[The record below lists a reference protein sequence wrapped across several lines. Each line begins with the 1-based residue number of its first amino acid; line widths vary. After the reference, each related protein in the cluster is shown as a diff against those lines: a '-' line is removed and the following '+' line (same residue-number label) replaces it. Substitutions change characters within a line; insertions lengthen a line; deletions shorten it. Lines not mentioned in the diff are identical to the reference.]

1 MSDWRAGVRARQR
14 LTPAAADAL
23 AASGR
28 RVVVTG
34 AGGWL
39 GLATLELLRFALG
52 ESFVDR
58 VHAFGASARTL
69 TLRDGTTI
77 GQRPLAEIAHLPSA
91 PTLVLHLA
99 FLTKD
104 RAADMAAE
112 DYTAGNT
119 ALSRIVLDALD
130 PIGAT
135 GVFVASSGA
144 ARFADDPDAAPDM
157 RLYGRLK
164 CRDEESFVGWA
175 RATGGT
181 AVIARI
187 FNVTGPYI
195 NKHQAYAMAAFIL
208 DALAGRPITVRAPH
222 RVMRGYVA
230 IRELM
235 SLVVLLLLAEPAAV
249 HAFDTGGEP
258 LELAEIGAAV
268 AKAIGGDVV
277 RAPIVSDRIDRY
289 VGDRST
295 YDELLTR
302 HGIPAVPLA
311 EQIADTA
318 EAIAPEWDHTR

>member
-28 RVVVTG
+28 RIVVTG

-52 ESFVDR
+52 ESFADR
-58 VHAFGASARTL
+58 VHALGASARTL

-77 GQRPLAEIAHLPSA
+77 DQRPLAEIGSLPPA

-104 RAADMAAE
+104 RVADMAAG
-112 DYTAGNT
+112 DYAAANE
-119 ALSRIVLDALD
+119 ALSRLVLDALG

-135 GVFVASSGA
+135 GLFVASSGA
-144 ARFADDPDAAPDM
+144 ARFADDPDAAADM

-164 CRDEESFVGWA
+164 CRDERDFAAWA

-222 RVMRGYVA
+222 RVVRGYVA

-235 SLVVLLLLAEPAAV
+235 SLVVLLLLAEPGV

-258 LELAEIGAAV
+258 LELAKVGAAV
-268 AKAIGGDVV
+268 ADVLGGEIT
-277 RAPIVSDRIDRY
+277 RAPIVSDRVDHY
-289 VGDRST
+289 SGDRRA
-295 YDELLTR
+295 YEALLTR
-302 HGIPAVPLA
+302 HGITAVPLGD
-311 EQIADTA
+311 QIADTA
-318 EAIAPEWDHTR
+318 EAMVPEWEHVR

>member
-28 RVVVTG
+28 RIVVTG

-52 ESFVDR
+52 ESFADR

-77 GQRPLAEIAHLPSA
+77 DQRPLAEIGSLPPA

-104 RAADMAAE
+104 RVADMAAG
-112 DYTAGNT
+112 DYAAANE
-119 ALSRIVLDALD
+119 ALSRLVLEALG

-144 ARFADDPDAAPDM
+144 ARFADDPDAAADM
-157 RLYGRLK
+157 RLYGLLK
-164 CRDEESFVGWA
+164 CRDERDFAAWA

-187 FNVTGPYI
+187 FNVTGPYM

-222 RVMRGYVA
+222 RVVRGYVA

-235 SLVVLLLLAEPAAV
+235 SLVVLLLLAEPGV
-249 HAFDTGGEP
+249 HALDTGGEP
-258 LELAEIGAAV
+258 LELAEVAAAV
-268 AKAIGGDVV
+268 AEVLGGEVT
-277 RAPIVSDRIDRY
+277 RASITSDRIDRY
-289 VGDRST
+289 IGDAKAYGS
-295 YDELLTR
+295 LLISY
-302 HGIPAVPLA
+302 GFPAVLLA

-318 EAIAPEWDHTR
+318 ESMTADLDRLL

>member
-28 RVVVTG
+28 RIVVTG

-52 ESFVDR
+52 ESFADR

-77 GQRPLAEIAHLPSA
+77 DQRPLAEIGSLPPA

-104 RAADMAAE
+104 RVADMAAG
-112 DYTAGNT
+112 DYAAANE
-119 ALSRIVLDALD
+119 ALSRLVLEALG

-144 ARFADDPDAAPDM
+144 ARFADDPGAGADM

-164 CRDEESFVGWA
+164 CRDERDFAASA

-222 RVMRGYVA
+222 GVVRGYVA

-249 HAFDTGGEP
+249 QAFDTGGEP

-289 VGDRST
+289 VGERST

-302 HGIPAVPLA
+302 HGIPAVSLA

-318 EAIAPEWDHTR
+318 EAIAPEWDHAR